1 MTCDTFLNS
10 LVTSMDSLCLRPTR
24 RCYKPVN
31 QSPLIFVL
39 PGTFPCSHDS
49 SILAYDI
56 EGISQWTHFPRSVS
70 DSHRPCM
77 DPDCSK
83 LCHWRVFSSFKC
95 VALNRRVISLLTEN
109 AYFLREAR
117 GGYST
122 APCGLET
129 GGHDHATN
137 HFLSANELMMFSH
150 PSL

>member
-1 MTCDTFLNS
+1 MTHGFA
-10 LVTSMDSLCLRPTR
+10 LCLHPTR

-31 QSPLIFVL
+31 QSPLICDL
-39 PGTFPCSHDS
+39 PGAFPCSHDS

-83 LCHWRVFSSFKC
+83 SVMSLGGHFQFQMRH
-95 VALNRRVISLLTEN
+95 LEPQGDLQVISLLIQN
-109 AYFLREAR
+109 VYFLREAR

-122 APCGLET
+122 APCGFET

-137 HFLSANELMMFSH
+137 HFPSANELMMFGQ
-150 PSL
+150 PNP